1 MRDKR
6 KWFERYGF
14 FLNKKDF
21 VKLDPRQA
29 ESTAKQPRREGKG
42 WEPAYAHLASESNI
56 IRQWILQL

>member
-21 VKLDPRQA
+21 VKQEDSSR
-29 ESTAKQPRREGKG
+29 STAKQPRREGEG
-42 WEPAYAHLASESNI
+42 WEPVSAHVASESNI
-56 IRQWILQL
+56 IRQWLLQL

>member
-6 KWFERYGF
+6 KLFENYGF

-42 WEPAYAHLASESNI
+42 WEPAYAHVASESNI
-56 IRQWILQL
+56 IRQWLLQL